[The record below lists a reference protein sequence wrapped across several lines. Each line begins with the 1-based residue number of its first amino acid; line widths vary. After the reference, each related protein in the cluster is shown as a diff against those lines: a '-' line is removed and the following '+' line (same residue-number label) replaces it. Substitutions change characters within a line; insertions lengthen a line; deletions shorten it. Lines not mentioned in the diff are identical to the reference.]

1 MIILINCKSCGE
13 KSQASDVHCLRKY
26 YFAFFSSVSSVQC
39 LQFSVLVTDTNS
51 LVTFV
56 LETYATIS
64 PNVNVNFQLWK
75 LTHTSAYYL
84 LQNLNYLNCI
94 QRFVRSFEQIF
105 ESSQI
110 HFGLMRMHNSKFSH
124 KSYDNIKLIVCDSA
138 NV

>member
-1 MIILINCKSCGE
+1 MFTACENTIL
-13 KSQASDVHCLRKY
+13 L
-26 YFAFFSSVSSVQC
+26 SSVQC